1 MAHLFS
7 HIEDEDITG
16 LGVGAPDKTL
26 LKKTA
31 DVMLQSTK
39 ALLESGNV
47 DCLQYGP
54 RRGDPEVLKELAKF
68 LTSQYQDKVKSEN
81 LMINAGATQGLKFL
95 AKALFN
101 AGDLVLFE
109 DPTYFIAITVLTKD
123 TGLKPI
129 AVLTEDDGIN
139 VDEVDKILAEHVAA
153 KPLTSSKPYSALLY
167 LVPTFNNPK
176 GTILS
181 EEKSKKLIKV
191 LRKHKALAICDD
203 VYNTLFFIDDKPPLV
218 TPPPKRL
225 FAYDNENDPDYQ
237 GNVVSNST
245 FSKIMGPGLRVGWL
259 EAPTHLLKM
268 LESSGYVLS
277 GGCFNHY
284 TSCVIRE
291 GLKLGLISKLV
302 SEVREVYQSRKDA
315 LCDAIDQFI
324 PIAKYQRPKGGYFV
338 WVILPENINTN
349 DIFTICKEKYK
360 VTFRPG
366 ALCSCVGNFQNCLRL
381 SFSYYSEEILSEAV
395 RKIGMAINDLLD
407 NK

>member
-7 HIEDEDITG
+7 HIDEQGLVG
-16 LGVGAPDKTL
+16 LGVGAPDKSL

-31 DVMLQSTK
+31 DVMLQGTK
-39 ALLESGNV
+39 ALLESGDV

-54 RRGDPEVLKELAKF
+54 RRGDSEMLKELAKF
-68 LTSQYQDKVKSEN
+68 LSDEYQDEVKSEN

-95 AKALFN
+95 SKSLFDP
-101 AGDLVLFE
+101 GDLALFE
-109 DPTYFIAITVLTKD
+109 DPTYFIAITVLVKD
-123 TGLKPI
+123 IGLKPM
-129 AVLTEDDGIN
+129 AVSTDEDGIN
-139 VDEVDKILAEHVAA
+139 VDEVDKILTEHVAG
-153 KPLTSSKPYSALLY
+153 KTLTSNKPYSALVY

-191 LRKHKALAICDD
+191 LRKHKAIAICDD
-203 VYNTLFFIDDKPPLV
+203 VYNTLSFIDERPPLV

-225 FAYDNENDPDYQ
+225 FAYDNEADADYQ
-237 GNVVSNST
+237 GNVVSNCT
-245 FSKIMGPGLRVGWL
+245 FSKTLGPGLRLGWV
-259 EAPTHLLKM
+259 EAPPHLLTI

-291 GLKLGLISKLV
+291 ALKLGLISKLV
-302 SEVREVYQSRKDA
+302 VEVREVYQSRKNA
-315 LCDAIDQFI
+315 LCDAIDKFLPMAQ
-324 PIAKYQRPKGGYFV
+324 YLRPKGGYFV

-349 DIFTICKEKYK
+349 DLFTICKEKYR
-360 VTFRPG
+360 VLFRPG
-366 ALCSCVGNFQNCLRL
+366 TLCSCVGNFPNCLRL

-395 RKIGMAINDLLD
+395 RKIRMAIDDLL
-407 NK
+407 NYK

>member
-7 HIEDEDITG
+7 HIDDQGIVC
-16 LGVGAPDKTL
+16 LGVGAPDKPL

-31 DVMLQSTK
+31 DVMLQGTK
-39 ALLESGNV
+39 ALLESGDV

-54 RRGDPEVLKELAKF
+54 RRGDPEMLKELAKF
-68 LTSQYQDKVKSEN
+68 LTNEYQDEVKCEN

-95 AKALFN
+95 SKTLFD

-109 DPTYFIAITVLTKD
+109 DPTYFIAITVLIKD

-129 AVLTEDDGIN
+129 AVPTDDDGIN
-139 VDEVDKILAEHVAA
+139 VDEVDKILTEHVAG
-153 KPLTSSKPYSALLY
+153 KTLTSSKPYSALVY

-203 VYNTLFFIDDKPPLV
+203 VYNTLSFIDERPPLV

-225 FAYDNENDPDYQ
+225 FAYDNEADPDYQ

-245 FSKIMGPGLRVGWL
+245 FSKIMGPGLRLGWM
-259 EAPTHLLKM
+259 EAPPHLLTM
-268 LESSGYVLS
+268 FESSGYVLS

-302 SEVREVYQSRKDA
+302 REVREVYQSRKNA
-315 LCDAIDQFI
+315 LCDAIDKFI
-324 PIAKYQRPKGGYFV
+324 PIAQYLRPKGGYFV
-338 WVILPENINTN
+338 WVVLPENLNAN

-360 VTFRPG
+360 VSFRPG

-381 SFSYYSEEILSEAV
+381 SFAYYSEEILSEAV
-395 RKIGMAINDLLD
+395 RKIGMAINDLLND
-407 NK
+407 K